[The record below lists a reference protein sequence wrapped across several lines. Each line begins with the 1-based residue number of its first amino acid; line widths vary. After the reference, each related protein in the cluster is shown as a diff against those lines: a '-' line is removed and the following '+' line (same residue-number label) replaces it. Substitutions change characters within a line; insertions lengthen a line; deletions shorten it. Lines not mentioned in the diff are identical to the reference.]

1 VIVADTGAMLALLDA
16 DDRHHKTVRRLYEE
30 EPESWVIPWA
40 VLPELDYL
48 VGKELGAKVE
58 LAWLA
63 DLAAGVFMIEWGN
76 EGDLIRAEELA
87 RRYKALE
94 LGLVDGAVIA
104 VAERLGA
111 TDIATLD
118 VRDFGAVSI
127 RGAPRLLPRDL

>member
-1 VIVADTGAMLALLDA
+1 VILADTGAMLALLDA
-16 DDRHHKTVRRLYEE
+16 DDRHHKVVRRLYEQD
-30 EPESWVIPWA
+30 PGSWIVPWA

-63 DLAAGVFMIEWGN
+63 DLAAGVFVVEWGKDD
-76 EGDLIRAEELA
+76 DLIRAEELA

-94 LGLVDGAVIA
+94 LGLVDATVIA

-111 TDIATLD
+111 KDIATLD